1 MSLVRSIWQPS
12 YPHLS
17 AVSHSLRL
25 LWIHVVFRAFL
36 NNSLEV
42 LMIAV
47 GSEAPDFK
55 LASQFDSEYS
65 LSEFKG
71 KKNVMLVFYPFD
83 WSATW
88 SREIPKIESMIDR
101 FKEADTQ
108 VLGVSIDSKHS
119 HKKWAESLGGVS
131 YPLLQDFHP
140 KGSMA
145 TSYGTYLENKGF
157 AARSTVIV
165 DKQGSVRYSVM
176 ANGER
181 IITELL
187 NECQKING

>member
-1 MSLVRSIWQPS
+1 M
-12 YPHLS
+12 
-17 AVSHSLRL
+17 
-25 LWIHVVFRAFL
+25 
-36 NNSLEV
+36 
-42 LMIAV
+42 
-47 GSEAPDFK
+47 
-55 LASQFDSEYS
+55 
-65 LSEFKG
+65 
-71 KKNVMLVFYPFD
+71 
-83 WSATW
+83 
-88 SREIPKIESMIDR
+88 
-101 FKEADTQ
+101 
-108 VLGVSIDSKHS
+108 GVSIDSKHS

-145 TSYGTYLENKGF
+145 TSYGTYLENSGF

-165 DKQGSVRYSVM
+165 DKQGLVQYSVM

>member
-1 MSLVRSIWQPS
+1 
-12 YPHLS
+12 
-17 AVSHSLRL
+17 
-25 LWIHVVFRAFL
+25 
-36 NNSLEV
+36 
-42 LMIAV
+42 
-47 GSEAPDFK
+47 
-55 LASQFDSEYS
+55 
-65 LSEFKG
+65 
-71 KKNVMLVFYPFD
+71 
-83 WSATW
+83 
-88 SREIPKIESMIDR
+88 
-101 FKEADTQ
+101 
-108 VLGVSIDSKHS
+108 LGVSIDSKHS

-157 AARSTVIV
+157 VARSTVIV

-187 NECQKING
+187 TECKKIND